1 MYKRQALV
9 LALLLFLW
17 TPTHFWSLAIVYRN
31 DYARSSTPMLPVMV
45 SPRKAAFWV
54 LLHTAATGFAA
65 LMLFFDPALGLIY
78 LIPVALA
85 TIDMIV
91 RNLRLLRTPT
101 AKNARSLFIAS
112 NMYLA
117 IVLVMLCIDVV
128 ITSF

>member
-1 MYKRQALV
+1 M
-9 LALLLFLW
+9 LA
-17 TPTHFWSLAIVYRN
+17 
-31 DYARSSTPMLPVMV
+31 
-45 SPRKAAFWV
+45 
-54 LLHTAATGFAA
+54 
-65 LMLFFDPALGLIY
+65 FDPALGLIY
-78 LIPVALA
+78 LIPVAVA
-85 TIDMIV
+85 TLDMII